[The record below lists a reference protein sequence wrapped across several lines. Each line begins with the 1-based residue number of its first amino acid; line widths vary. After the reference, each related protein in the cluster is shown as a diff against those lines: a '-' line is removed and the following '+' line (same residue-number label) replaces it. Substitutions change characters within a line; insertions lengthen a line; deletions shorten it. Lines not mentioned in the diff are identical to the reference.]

1 MHQDQHRNEQTRE
14 VVTYSE
20 FRERRERRLRI
31 VADLART
38 PSDAVV
44 VQDEDGPPV
53 TPPQAYRIQRAR
65 RWWLES

>member
-1 MHQDQHRNEQTRE
+1 MSDGQVHEM
-14 VVTYSE
+14 VTYSE

-38 PSDAVV
+38 PSEAVV
-44 VQDEDGPPV
+44 VQDAPSMTSPE
-53 TPPQAYRIQRAR
+53 AYRIQRAR

>member
-1 MHQDQHRNEQTRE
+1 MSDEQAHE

-44 VQDEDGPPV
+44 VQDAPLV
-53 TPPQAYRIQRAR
+53 KSPQAYRIQRAR

>member
-1 MHQDQHRNEQTRE
+1 MSDEQAHE

-20 FRERRERRLRI
+20 FRERRERRLR
-31 VADLART
+31 VAADLART

-44 VQDEDGPPV
+44 VDDAPPARS
-53 TPPQAYRIQRAR
+53 PQAYRIERPR

>member
-1 MHQDQHRNEQTRE
+1 MSDEQARE

-31 VADLART
+31 AADLTRT
-38 PSDAVV
+38 TSDAVV
-44 VQDEDGPPV
+44 VDDGPPV
-53 TPPQAYRIQRAR
+53 RAPQAYLIERAR

>member
-44 VQDEDGPPV
+44 VQDAPPV
-53 TPPQAYRIQRAR
+53 TPPRAYRIQRAR